1 MRLLVFITPKDFR
14 DETVSEF
21 KLFFDKW
28 EVEYKIGS
36 YTTNDC
42 VGYHGAAY
50 KPDINVSKVSALDFD
65 GIVLVD
71 GNGIESY
78 KMYEYR
84 PLLDLVMKFNDSRKH
99 ILAVGNAVKI
109 LARANVING
118 KRIAIPDDAEI
129 KRLVILF
136 HGVPAEENASIADN
150 LITIKDSNSI
160 EESMGRV
167 LSHMGVS

>member
-1 MRLLVFITPKDFR
+1 MRLLIFITPKDFK
-14 DETVSEF
+14 DETVSEL

-36 YTTNDC
+36 YTSNDC
-42 VGYHGAAY
+42 VGYHGAVY
-50 KPDINVSKVSALDFD
+50 KPEVNVYKTSTLDFD

-71 GNGIESY
+71 GTGIESY

-118 KRIAIPDDAEI
+118 KRIAAPDDTEI

-136 HGVPAEENASIADN
+136 HGVPSDENLSIADN
-150 LITIKDSNSI
+150 LVTIKGSDSI
-160 EESMGRV
+160 EESMGKV